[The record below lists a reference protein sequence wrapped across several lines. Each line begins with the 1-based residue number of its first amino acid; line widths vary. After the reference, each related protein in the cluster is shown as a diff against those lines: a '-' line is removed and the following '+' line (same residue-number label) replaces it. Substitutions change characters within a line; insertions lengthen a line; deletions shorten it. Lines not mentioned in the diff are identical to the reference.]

1 MRTQLVT
8 FEEGDLVVVERQ
20 TLGGGAADDP
30 ASDHD
35 DPRHIR
41 KIAVPRSSHLTREHS
56 FGIFLFGLQ
65 LPPASSSE
73 ALKDAGTETRI
84 SH

>member
-1 MRTQLVT
+1 VRTQLVT

-35 DPRHIR
+35 DP
-41 KIAVPRSSHLTREHS
+41 
-56 FGIFLFGLQ
+56 
-65 LPPASSSE
+65 
-73 ALKDAGTETRI
+73 
-84 SH
+84 